1 MPAAIL
7 QERLKAI
14 NQMNCNEQI
23 PSRLKIITPDL
34 QKMGIPDLATPEGQ
48 HLINN
53 NITDDIDL
61 IILDNLSS
69 LIQSGK
75 ENESDSW
82 QPIQTWLLALR
93 RQGKTVLLIHHA
105 GKSGSQRG
113 TSKRA
118 DVLDSVI
125 RLERP
130 DGYLQEQGA
139 RFNIHFE
146 KSRGFYGEDAK
157 SFEAGLIKDRNGNS
171 TWITNT
177 LKETTIE
184 AVARLLN
191 EGMSQENIAKKIN
204 RDPSTISRHAKKASE
219 RGLIKAWRGKSEK

>member
-1 MPAAIL
+1 MPAAVL

-14 NQMNCNEQI
+14 NQMNGNEHI
-23 PSRLKIITPDL
+23 PSLLKIITPDL
-34 QKMGIPDLATPEGQ
+34 QEMGIPDLATPEGQ
-48 HLINN
+48 HLINQ

-82 QPIQTWLLALR
+82 QPIQSWLLALR

-130 DGYLQEQGA
+130 EGYLQEQGA

-146 KSRGFYGEDAK
+146 KSRGFYGDDAK
-157 SFEAGLIKDRNGNS
+157 SFEASLIKDQSGNS
-171 TWITNT
+171 TWVTNI
-177 LKETTIE
+177 LKETTLE
-184 AVARLLN
+184 VVARLLN
-191 EGMSQENIAKKIN
+191 EGMSQENIAKKIKRN
-204 RDPSTISRHAKKASE
+204 PSTISRHAKKASE
-219 RGLIKAWRGKSEK
+219 RGLIKISEGKSEK